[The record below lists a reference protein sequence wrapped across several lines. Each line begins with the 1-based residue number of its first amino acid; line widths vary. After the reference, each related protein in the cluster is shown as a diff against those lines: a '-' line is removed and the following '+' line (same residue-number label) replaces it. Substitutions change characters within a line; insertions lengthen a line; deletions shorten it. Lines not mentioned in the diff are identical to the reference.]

1 MDILSEDERNRQN
14 RLNEIYTKYTIVLF
28 KTNDLIQNMMFNKNS
43 KQKIKEFNLIK
54 HRLIE
59 YDNDMITFKK
69 NNNIY

>member
-1 MDILSEDERNRQN
+1 MDIDERNRQN

-43 KQKIKEFNLIK
+43 KHKIKEFNLIK
-54 HRLIE
+54 HRLIK

>member
-1 MDILSEDERNRQN
+1 MDINERLRQN

-28 KTNDLIQNMMFNKNS
+28 KTNDLIQNMIFNKNS
-43 KQKIKEFNLIK
+43 KQKLKQFNKIK

-59 YDNDMITFKK
+59 YDKDMITFKK

>member
-1 MDILSEDERNRQN
+1 MDINERLRQN

-28 KTNDLIQNMMFNKNS
+28 KTNDLIQNMIFNKNS
-43 KQKIKEFNLIK
+43 KQKLKQFNKIK

-59 YDNDMITFKK
+59 YDKEMIIFKK

>member
-43 KQKIKEFNLIK
+43 KQKIKEFNSIK
-54 HRLIE
+54 HRLIK

>member
-1 MDILSEDERNRQN
+1 MDINERLRQN

-28 KTNDLIQNMMFNKNS
+28 KTNDLIQNMIFNKNS
-43 KQKIKEFNLIK
+43 KQKLKQFNKIK

-59 YDNDMITFKK
+59 YDKDMIIFKK